1 MHQSLIVCSYFFL
14 CYLTVISRVFL
25 WLSKWWWLSN
35 DDIKQIWYFIVKKKI
50 IHGRVETWNFAS
62 TRYLTIDR
70 SKRVKYQVYHV
81 NAFLKKL
88 TLFMVIKESML
99 SFTHGV
105 KLSDWCLSSW
115 LVTSNRCE
123 KLSQFF
129 HVWRYIFVRNP
140 HIGLLFLSWGNFS
153 LTTTGLS
160 NFTFNFCDMTWHAV
174 KVTVVLYIFAICGK

>member
-1 MHQSLIVCSYFFL
+1 MSLCRHS
-14 CYLTVISRVFL
+14 S
-25 WLSKWWWLSN
+25 
-35 DDIKQIWYFIVKKKI
+35 
-50 IHGRVETWNFAS
+50 S
-62 TRYLTIDR
+62 TRYLTVIVQT
-70 SKRVKYQVYHV
+70 SGISWVYHV
-81 NAFLKKL
+81 N
-88 TLFMVIKESML
+88 TLVEKVLFTVLKESML
-99 SFTHGV
+99 SFTHDV
-105 KLSDWCLSSW
+105 KYSNWCLSSW

-174 KVTVVLYIFAICGK
+174 KVTVVLYIFAICENKLIIIIYFGFRHDVKHY